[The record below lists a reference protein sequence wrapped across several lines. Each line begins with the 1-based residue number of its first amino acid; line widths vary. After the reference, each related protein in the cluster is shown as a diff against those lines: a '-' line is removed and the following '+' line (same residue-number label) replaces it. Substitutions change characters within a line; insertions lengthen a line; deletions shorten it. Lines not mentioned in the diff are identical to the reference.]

1 MYESEN
7 CTAEDFLLACLRT
20 IFIESAK
27 KLTLRDAI
35 TEQELEA
42 DKKRYSI
49 QKISNRWKY
58 SSEWAD

>member
-7 CTAEDFLLACLRT
+7 CTAEDFLLAWLRT

-27 KLTLRDAI
+27 KLTLRDAL

-49 QKISNRWKY
+49 QRIRQKS
-58 SSEWAD
+58 